1 MSNSASFSYAQ
12 AAKGQSTTTPPA
24 TASQSSSQ
32 SQAPSTTS
40 TQSRDVV
47 PTPSTRAPSVAIST
61 TSNELDGSQNT
72 GNSSVKAESV
82 SLNSVDSDITSTSDK
97 AAELSGLPNQGA
109 EKALGEVVPQSA
121 ERRGRGRGQTLT
133 SQTTDGGDGKRGRK
147 GKKSR
152 ATEKESGQDQDQEKK
167 ENVPPKPELSEA
179 PVPTVNVW
187 TQRQEARAAKIKTAP
202 PTATQPRS
210 SSSATASQVDGS
222 SNTNTQDQK
231 QKAPQ
236 NEGAEVG
243 GTNSRP
249 SSGGPKSSKKDFD
262 QFRSNGQGPRR
273 AAPRGARLNGEERA
287 PFEALSPAATNTSS
301 WPTPETAANGLKAQ
315 AQGGKS
321 EKEQKDESGPSKPR
335 SKKEWQPIEFV
346 PSVSFNTPIPSRGGS
361 RGGRGGLRGGRDSAA
376 RGNHAASVSLD
387 RTQYNGTAAGSAAGT
402 PAGSKRASVDV
413 STGRD
418 SRKPLAQSASGKA
431 SGEAQSTSSKAD
443 TSKQTQPDS
452 ASNGASSQHAPARA
466 TSSNQRADETQRS
479 SQPTRDGAR
488 DSNFQG
494 QNPVGRSERVRGGG
508 RGRGGHSAV
517 NGAGH
522 SQSQF
527 GQGANGYNYASNGN
541 LRQNGH
547 QYANGYVHMPYGG
560 AYPAQAAG
568 GQHRSRPSS
577 GSNRTQHGRH
587 PSSRAAPYTGINM
600 AYEAPVYPH
609 GHGPYGGFADPTHLL
624 SGVLSQVEYY
634 FSIDNLCKDTYLRK
648 CMDSQGFV
656 PLNVIASFKRMQEI
670 ADYQIIR
677 IACDTSP
684 HIEIIITDDGHE
696 KVRRRENWEQW
707 VLEMGS
713 RFSHAQN
720 DGPKG
725 YRPYNGQMLYWPQVL
740 PYGGEVPPIF
750 SPTGAEAHFAAY
762 MYGNGVT
769 SPTSN
774 GINGHTR
781 PSDSQL
787 SATVP
792 EFSPTANLA
801 MGTVS
806 QQGEAQSTSSGNGP
820 VSDNTDGKTTAPP
833 LGEQASS
840 LPNGSHEQES
850 QGQVGLGDNSVTNGV
865 SASHETEAH

>member
-12 AAKGQSTTTPPA
+12 AAKGQSATVPPA

-40 TQSRDVV
+40 TQSRDAV

-97 AAELSGLPNQGA
+97 ATELSGLQNQDA
-109 EKALGEVVPQSA
+109 EKALGEVVPQSI
-121 ERRGRGRGQTLT
+121 ERRGRGQTLT

-152 ATEKESGQDQDQEKK
+152 ATEKESGQEQDQEKK
-167 ENVPPKPELSEA
+167 ENLPPKPELSEA
-179 PVPTVNVW
+179 PVPAVNVW
-187 TQRQEARAAKIKTAP
+187 TQRQEARAAKIKTTP
-202 PTATQPRS
+202 STTTQPRS
-210 SSSATASQVDGS
+210 SSSATASQVDGP
-222 SNTNTQDQK
+222 SNPTTQDQK
-231 QKAPQ
+231 QKASPS
-236 NEGAEVG
+236 EGTEIG

-249 SSGGPKSSKKDFD
+249 SSGGPKSKKDFD

-273 AAPRGARLNGEERA
+273 AAPRGARSNGEERA
-287 PFEALSPAATNTSS
+287 SFEALSPAATNTSS

-321 EKEQKDESGPSKPR
+321 EKEQKDDSGPSKPR
-335 SKKEWQPIEFV
+335 SRKEWQPIEFV

-361 RGGRGGLRGGRDSAA
+361 RGGRGGLRGGRDSTA
-376 RGNHAASVSLD
+376 RGNHASSVSLE
-387 RTQYNGTAAGSAAGT
+387 RTQYNGAATGSATSA
-402 PAGSKRASVDV
+402 PAASKRASVDV

-418 SRKPLAQSASGKA
+418 SRKPLAQAASGKA
-431 SGEAQSTSSKAD
+431 SGEAQSAGSKAD
-443 TSKQTQPDS
+443 TSKQNQPDS
-452 ASNGASSQHAPARA
+452 APNGTSNQNAPARV
-466 TSSNQRADETQRS
+466 TSSNQRADDTLRS
-479 SQPTRDGAR
+479 SQPARDGAR

-494 QNPVGRSERVRGGG
+494 QNSTGRSERVRGGG
-508 RGRGGHSAV
+508 RGRGGHSTV

-527 GQGANGYNYASNGN
+527 GQGANGYNYPSNGN
-541 LRQNGH
+541 PRQNGH
-547 QYANGYVHMPYGG
+547 QYANGYAQMPYGG
-560 AYPAQAAG
+560 AYPAQTAG

-577 GSNRTQHGRH
+577 GSNRAQHARH
-587 PSSRAAPYTGINM
+587 PSSRASPYPAMNM

-609 GHGPYGGFADPTHLL
+609 GNGVYGGYTDPAHLL

-634 FSIDNLCKDTYLRK
+634 FSIDNLCKDTYLRR

-670 ADYQIIR
+670 ADYQVIR
-677 IACDTSP
+677 IACDHSP
-684 HIEIIITDDGHE
+684 HIEIVITDDGHD

-707 VLEMGS
+707 VLDIGT
-713 RFSHAQN
+713 RFKHAQN
-720 DGPKG
+720 DGPKS
-725 YRPYNGQMLYWPQVL
+725 YRPINSQMLYYPQVL
-740 PYGGEVPPIF
+740 PYGGEAPPIF
-750 SPTGAEAHFAAY
+750 SPTNADAHFAPY
-762 MYGNGVT
+762 LYGNGVT

-781 PSDSQL
+781 PLDSQL
-787 SATVP
+787 SAAVP
-792 EFSPTANLA
+792 EFSPTGNAT
-801 MGTVS
+801 MGTMS
-806 QQGEAQSTSSGNGP
+806 QQGEAPSTSFDNGLA
-820 VSDNTDGKTTAPP
+820 SDNTDAKSTTLPT
-833 LGEQASS
+833 GEQVGSP
-840 LPNGSHEQES
+840 LNGSHDHGSQEQVS
-850 QGQVGLGDNSVTNGV
+850 LGDNPTTNGV
-865 SASHETEAH
+865 SASSETEAY